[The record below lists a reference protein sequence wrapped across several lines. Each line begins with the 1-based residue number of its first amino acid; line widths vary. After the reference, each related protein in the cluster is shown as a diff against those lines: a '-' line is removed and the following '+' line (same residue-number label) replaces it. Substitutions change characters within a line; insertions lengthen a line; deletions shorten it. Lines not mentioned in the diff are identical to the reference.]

1 MKKVYMT
8 PATMM
13 TEIKAEMPIATS
25 IAINNDQQKQITD
38 ADEILAR
45 ERIIQEEGEEAFE
58 EQNVWENG
66 LW

>member
-8 PATMM
+8 PVTMM
-13 TEIKAEMPIATS
+13 TEISTEMPIATS
-25 IAINNDQQKQITD
+25 IAINDDQEKQITN
-38 ADEILAR
+38 AEEILAR

>member
-8 PATMM
+8 PVTMM
-13 TEIKAEMPIATS
+13 TEISTEMPIATS
-25 IAINNDQQKQITD
+25 IAINDDQEKQITNAED
-38 ADEILAR
+38 ILAR